1 MDNVVDYTLFLVKSV
16 AKNADMVSVKEI
28 GSTEDTINL
37 EVLVKEED
45 MGAVIG
51 KSGNTAK
58 AIRTLVQ
65 AYSYLHDKKRISIN
79 IESF

>member
-1 MDNVVDYTLFLVKSV
+1 MDIVEYTLFLVKSI
-16 AKNADMVSVKEI
+16 ARDGEMVSVKEI
-28 GSTEDTINL
+28 GSNEETINL
-37 EVLVKEED
+37 EVLVKESD

-65 AYSYLHDKKRISIN
+65 AYSYLHDKKRVNVN

>member
-1 MDNVVDYTLFLVKSV
+1 
-16 AKNADMVSVKEI
+16 
-28 GSTEDTINL
+28 
-37 EVLVKEED
+37 

>member
-1 MDNVVDYTLFLVKSV
+1 MDIVEYTLFLVKSV
-16 AKNADMVSVKEI
+16 AKESDLVSVKEI
-28 GSTEDTINL
+28 GSDEDCINL
-37 EVLVKEED
+37 EVLVKESD

-65 AYSYLHDKKRISIN
+65 AYSYLHDKKKVKLN
-79 IESF
+79 IEAF